1 MMEKLL
7 TWNFEQ
13 WDIALLLLRLAV
25 GIGSFVHGAHKI
37 GKVSFFAAS
46 HHLPHWLAHIATWVQ
61 IICSVCLVVGFATFP
76 ASLGLVI
83 FYIVATQELIVRKK
97 EPFAGADV
105 HTWDIGVMYLVIP
118 LAILLAGP
126 GRYSVDAVLFAH

>member
-1 MMEKLL
+1 MEKLL
-7 TWNFEQ
+7 TWNLAQ
-13 WDIALLLLRLAV
+13 WDVALLILRFAV
-25 GIGSFVHGAHKI
+25 GIGSLVHGIHKI

-61 IICSVCLVVGFATFP
+61 IICSACLVIGFSTFP
-76 ASLGLVI
+76 ASVGLVI

-105 HTWDIGVMYLVIP
+105 HAWDIGILYLAIP
-118 LAILLAGP
+118 LALLFTGP
-126 GRYSVDAVLFAH
+126 GRFSLDAVFFAH